1 MSIERKSFLI
11 EAFHSGSKP
20 LRESSLSS
28 IIKHIEDPTSVFAQI
43 SASRKKYS
51 KRENEERH
59 TQLKNDVRKLGFGF
73 IEMAG
78 GFEEEDGTVQEKS
91 LFIPKMP
98 KDVALR
104 LGEKYEQYSVLWK
117 SPDEFV
123 EVGTNAESGIGT
135 IINHFKKTG
144 RDVIDLN
151 KDSVKNFWSQLY
163 KGSHKDKK
171 FLFIM
176 ERTDVPWWT
185 EWKIQSQYMGDDTSL
200 WFRIL

>member
-91 LFIPKMP
+91 LFIPIKT
-98 KDVALR
+98 KDLHQPAQRPLISGLINLKAHTDLGISFSTITEGLVRLR
-104 LGEKYEQYSVLWK
+104 HQMHVQKQE
-117 SPDEFV
+117 
-123 EVGTNAESGIGT
+123 
-135 IINHFKKTG
+135 
-144 RDVIDLN
+144 
-151 KDSVKNFWSQLY
+151 
-163 KGSHKDKK
+163 
-171 FLFIM
+171 
-176 ERTDVPWWT
+176 
-185 EWKIQSQYMGDDTSL
+185 
-200 WFRIL
+200 